1 MNKMKKKSGSI
12 EYTEAFL
19 KSNKDYHY
27 NLQETAE
34 PYLVSSGS
42 MILDHVLGGGFGSG
56 LHRFVGA
63 NEGGKTNEA
72 LHVMHNMLKTIEN
85 SKGLFVMAEGRLSK
99 QIKDRAGI
107 KFVYSAEDWV
117 IGTCLVLECHIMDT
131 MIDFLRGLVKN
142 NPDKEKFCIV
152 IDSMDGLITKEDLEK
167 GTSDARKVA
176 GGALMC
182 SDFLRRI
189 SLGMSKFGHMCIMI
203 SQVRSTIS
211 TSMYAKQDPNNQ
223 TNSSGGNAI
232 LHYPDWIL
240 EFKKQN
246 KSDKIL
252 EKPKEQIHADNK
264 IYGHNAKVAILK
276 STNESTGRLV
286 LYPIKHGRKNGRSIW
301 VEREV
306 VDMLLM
312 WGYLDKSGAWIKV
325 DEKVK
330 SYLQD
335 NNTEI
340 KDSYQGIN
348 AVYDLLESDEKT
360 TSLLVDFVKEN
371 ILSNDI
377 SVC

>member
-56 LHRFVGA
+56 LHRFLGA

-232 LHYPDWIL
+232 LHYPDWII

-286 LYPIKHGRKNGRSIW
+286 FYPIKHGRKNGRSIW

-325 DEKVK
+325 DDKVK

-335 NNTEI
+335 NNIEI

-348 AVYDLLESDEKT
+348 AVYDLLESDEKM

>member
-1 MNKMKKKSGSI
+1 MTKMKKKSGSKD
-12 EYTEAFL
+12 YTEAFL

-27 NLQETAE
+27 NLEEGAD

-42 MILDHVLGGGFGSG
+42 LILDHVLSGGFGSG
-56 LHRFVGA
+56 LHRFIGA

-72 LHVMHNMLKTIEN
+72 LHVMHNMINTIEG
-85 SKGLFVMAEGRLSK
+85 SKGLFVMAEGRLSRD
-99 QIKDRAGI
+99 IRDRAGI
-107 KFVYSAEDWV
+107 KFVHSAEDWDV
-117 IGTCLVLECHIMDT
+117 GTCLVLECHIMDT
-131 MIDFLRGLVKN
+131 MIDFLRGLLKN

-167 GTSDARKVA
+167 GSSDARKVA
-176 GGALMC
+176 GGALMT
-182 SDFLRRI
+182 SDFLKRV

-203 SQVRSTIS
+203 SQVRSTIN

-246 KSDKIL
+246 KGDKIL
-252 EKPKEQIHADNK
+252 ENPKEQITPENK
-264 IYGHNAKVAILK
+264 IYGHNAKVLILK
-276 STNESTGRLV
+276 STNEATGQIV
-286 LYPIKHGRKNGRSIW
+286 TYPIKHGRNNGKSIW
-301 VEREV
+301 LEREV

-312 WGYLDKSGAWIKV
+312 WGYLEKSGAWIKV

-330 SYLQD
+330 SLLKE
-335 NNTEI
+335 NEI
-340 KDSYQGIN
+340 EVKDSFQGIKS
-348 AVYDLLESDEKT
+348 VYEFLESDEKI

-371 ILSNDI
+371 ILKQ
-377 SVC
+377 

>member
-1 MNKMKKKSGSI
+1 MTKMKKKSGSKD
-12 EYTEAFL
+12 YTEAFL

-27 NLQETAE
+27 NLEEGAD

-42 MILDHVLGGGFGSG
+42 LILDHVLSGGFGSG
-56 LHRFVGA
+56 LHRFIGA

-72 LHVMHNMLKTIEN
+72 LHVMHNMINTIEG
-85 SKGLFVMAEGRLSK
+85 SKGLFVMAEGRLS
-99 QIKDRAGI
+99 QDIRDRAGI
-107 KFVYSAEDWV
+107 KFVHSAEDWDV
-117 IGTCLVLECHIMDT
+117 GTCLVLECHIMDT
-131 MIDFLRGLVKN
+131 MIDFLRGLLKN

-167 GTSDARKVA
+167 GSSDARKVA
-176 GGALMC
+176 GGALMT
-182 SDFLRRI
+182 SDFLKRV

-203 SQVRSTIS
+203 SQVRSTIN

-246 KSDKIL
+246 KGDKIL
-252 EKPKEQIHADNK
+252 ENPKEQITPENK
-264 IYGHNAKVAILK
+264 IYGHNAKVLILK
-276 STNESTGRLV
+276 STNEATGQIV
-286 LYPIKHGRKNGRSIW
+286 TYPIKHGRNNGKSIW
-301 VEREV
+301 LEREV

-312 WGYLDKSGAWIKV
+312 WGYLEKSGAWIKV

-330 SYLQD
+330 SLLKE
-335 NNTEI
+335 NEI
-340 KDSYQGIN
+340 EVKDSFQGIKS
-348 AVYDLLESDEKT
+348 VYEFLESDEKI

-371 ILSNDI
+371 ILKQ
-377 SVC
+377 

>member
-1 MNKMKKKSGSI
+1 MTKMKKKNSGSKD
-12 EYTEAFL
+12 YTEAFL

-27 NLQETAE
+27 NLEEGAE

-42 MILDHVLGGGFGSG
+42 LILDHVLSGGFGSG
-56 LHRFVGA
+56 LHRFIGA

-72 LHVMHNMLKTIEN
+72 LHVMHNMLKTVEN
-85 SKGLFVMAEGRLSK
+85 SKGLFVMAEGRLS
-99 QIKDRAGI
+99 QEVKDRAGI
-107 KFVYSAEDWV
+107 KFVHSAEDWDV
-117 IGTCLVLECHIMDT
+117 GTCLILECHIMDT
-131 MIDFLRGLVKN
+131 MIDFLRGLLKN

-167 GTSDARKVA
+167 GSSDARKVA
-176 GGALMC
+176 GGALMT
-182 SDFLRRI
+182 SDFLKRV

-252 EKPKEQIHADNK
+252 EKPTEQITPDNK
-264 IYGHNAKVAILK
+264 IYGHNAKVLILK
-276 STNESTGRLV
+276 STNEATGQIV
-286 LYPIKHGRKNGRSIW
+286 AYPIKHGRSNGKSIW
-301 VEREV
+301 LEREV

-312 WGYLDKSGAWIKV
+312 WGYLEKSGAWIKV
-325 DEKVK
+325 DEKIK
-330 SYLQD
+330 TLLQE
-335 NNTEI
+335 NKIEV
-340 KDSYQGIN
+340 KDSYQGIKS
-348 AVYDLLESDEKT
+348 VYEFLESDEKIT
-360 TSLLVDFVKEN
+360 AVLVDFIKEN
-371 ILSNDI
+371 ILKQ
-377 SVC
+377 